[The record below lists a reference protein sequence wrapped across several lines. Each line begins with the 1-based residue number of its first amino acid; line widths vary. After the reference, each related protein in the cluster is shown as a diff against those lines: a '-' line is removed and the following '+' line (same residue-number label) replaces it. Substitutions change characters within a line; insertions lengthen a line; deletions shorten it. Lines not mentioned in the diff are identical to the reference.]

1 VVNPT
6 GQLVK
11 WNTHLERLSGLTKQ
25 MINSRPMMQFFAKE
39 DHDSTLDW
47 IKRVMEQGSA
57 TFEAD
62 FLRFDGA
69 RIPYFCNGVVLR
81 DTNGEVIGFTG
92 TGRDI
97 TERKLAAEHMTRMAY
112 FDALTGLPNRML
124 FSDRLQ
130 LALSSA
136 KRDKTMMGLMF
147 VDLDEFKPINDNY
160 GHHIGDI
167 LLKIAASRMLEC
179 MRESDTVA
187 RIGGDEF
194 VVMLPYIEHK
204 EDAMYVA
211 EKIRIALTTPFDLQE
226 HEVQISCSVG
236 VSIYPEHGADET
248 TLMRQADIA
257 MYGAKQQGRNAVH
270 LYCEEMMDESER
282 RQT

>member
-1 VVNPT
+1 
-6 GQLVK
+6 
-11 WNTHLERLSGLTKQ
+11 
-25 MINSRPMMQFFAKE
+25 
-39 DHDSTLDW
+39 
-47 IKRVMEQGSA
+47 
-57 TFEAD
+57 
-62 FLRFDGA
+62 
-69 RIPYFCNGVVLR
+69 
-81 DTNGEVIGFTG
+81 
-92 TGRDI
+92 
-97 TERKLAAEHMTRMAY
+97 
-112 FDALTGLPNRML
+112 ML

-257 MYGAKQQGRNAVH
+257 MYGAKQQGRNAVR
-270 LYCEEMMDESER
+270 LYCEKMMDVIG
-282 RQT
+282 